1 MLFEMGDGNQS
12 LATAKQCW
20 ENLKKGGAEMDHPS
34 RFALV
39 ELMNIHDDGNQFEPI
54 HRRLFNVDIKDILCE
69 VDFFV
74 SEMGRKFTFVDDG
87 EYAETDKK
95 SKLSKE
101 GAQEITFQFTIVNG
115 AIHITGS
122 PFVLA
127 YGTLT
132 SFLDN

>member
-1 MLFEMGDGNQS
+1 MSTSRIFFAS
-12 LATAKQCW
+12 LT
-20 ENLKKGGAEMDHPS
+20 
-34 RFALV
+34 
-39 ELMNIHDDGNQFEPI
+39 
-54 HRRLFNVDIKDILCE
+54 
-69 VDFFV
+69 
-74 SEMGRKFTFVDDG
+74 FTFVDDV

-115 AIHITGS
+115 TIHITGS

-127 YGTLT
+127 CGTLT